1 MKISTKIVLSNIV
14 TVLFP
19 LCAAIFA
26 VFSISSLNK
35 QVEDINK
42 NYVQKILISS
52 RYMELFQDHMRLL
65 RELSIAQDKITISEI
80 ENEMKNISSEVNEL
94 MDYMTKNIE
103 SEDESKIIGSLKTT
117 RSNFLDSRQQY
128 LNLIKEGDLTS
139 ALQTYNK
146 SLKPLENDY
155 RTLLTQYSQYE
166 KKEIEKVQSDSQKK
180 FSSSLTTLI
189 TLGIISVVVCIIMSI
204 YLNSTIR
211 KPIKNA
217 SNVSQKI
224 ADGSMDAIDMKTIN
238 KDEFLP
244 LFESLN
250 VMITTISTVIDEIR
264 KATKQLTDGVL
275 SYRVDQSIFK
285 GDYQLLIKE
294 FNAAVEEMARP
305 LRVITN
311 FVDQLAKGEIPDLIT
326 SDEKGEYKIS
336 KDAINNLINTNKEII
351 GLATKISKGD
361 INVQL
366 AKRSADDKLVEALE
380 NMVQALKYLMQDI
393 NEIAQNT
400 ANGNLDFDVDLS
412 KYEGEFKDII
422 VSFLN
427 TIESFKSPLKEMLN
441 ILQNLA
447 DGNLTQMM
455 NGDYRGDF
463 ARLKDTTNATINS
476 LNELIY
482 QVQISAEEVS
492 QGAMQVSAA
501 SQALSQGATEQAASL
516 EEITSS
522 TTQVAS
528 QTRVNAE
535 NAHQAQ
541 VHTNETKQNADS
553 GSKQM
558 KELVDAMN
566 QINLSSENISK
577 IIRVIDEIAFQT
589 NLLAL
594 NAAVEAARAERFG
607 KGFAV
612 VAEEVRNLA
621 QRSAQAANETTEL
634 INDSKN
640 AVSKGLSI
648 VSKTNETLD
657 DIRTSSIKSA
667 DIVAEIAAAS
677 NEQALAISQINEGL
691 NQIDKVTQTNTAS
704 AEESASAAQ
713 ELSSQTKILK
723 EMIQHFKLSKQA
735 AMSVNKATSQ
745 TLDQGPLHRELTEN
759 SNYNYDVNP
768 ADVIKLDEDD
778 FGRY

>member
-1 MKISTKIVLSNIV
+1 MKISTKIVLSNII

-65 RELSIAQDKITISEI
+65 RELSITQDKITISEI
-80 ENEMKNISSEVNEL
+80 ENEMKNISSEANEL
-94 MDYMTKNIE
+94 MDYLTKNISSDAE
-103 SEDESKIIGSLKTT
+103 LKIITPLKTT

-139 ALQTYNK
+139 AHQTYNK
-146 SLKPLENDY
+146 SLIPLQNDY

-204 YLNSTIR
+204 YLSSTIR

-217 SNVSQKI
+217 SNISQKI

-380 NMVQALKYLMQDI
+380 NMVQTLKYLMQDI
-393 NEIAQNT
+393 NEIAQNA
-400 ANGNLDFDVDLS
+400 ANGKLDFEVDSS

-427 TIESFKSPLKEMLN
+427 TIESFKSPIKEMLN

-541 VHTNETKQNADS
+541 VHTNETKQNADN

-768 ADVIKLDEDD
+768 SDVIKLDEDD

>member
-1 MKISTKIVLSNIV
+1 
-14 TVLFP
+14 
-19 LCAAIFA
+19 
-26 VFSISSLNK
+26 
-35 QVEDINK
+35 

-52 RYMELFQDHMRLL
+52 RYMELFQDNMRLL
-65 RELSIAQDKITISEI
+65 RELSITQDKITISEI
-80 ENEMKNISSEVNEL
+80 ENEMKNISSEANEL
-94 MDYMTKNIE
+94 MDYLTKNISNDTE
-103 SEDESKIIGSLKTT
+103 LKIITSLKTT

-139 ALQTYNK
+139 AHQTYNK
-146 SLKPLENDY
+146 SLIPLQNDY

-204 YLNSTIR
+204 YLSSTIR

-217 SNVSQKI
+217 SNISQKI

-380 NMVQALKYLMQDI
+380 NMVQTLKYLMQDI
-393 NEIAQNT
+393 NEIAQNA
-400 ANGNLDFDVDLS
+400 ANGKLDFEVDSS

-427 TIESFKSPLKEMLN
+427 TIESFKSPIKEMLN

-541 VHTNETKQNADS
+541 VHTNETKQNADN

-768 ADVIKLDEDD
+768 SDVIKLDEDD

>member
-1 MKISTKIVLSNIV
+1 MKISTKIVLSNII

-35 QVEDINK
+35 QVEDVNK
-42 NYVQKILISS
+42 NHVQKILKSS
-52 RYMELFQDHMRLL
+52 RYMEIFQDHMRLL
-65 RELSIAQDKITISEI
+65 RELSIPQDKTTVSEI
-80 ENEMKNISSEVNEL
+80 EIEMKKISAEVNEL
-94 MDYMTKNIE
+94 MDYMTKNIGSDAE
-103 SEDESKIIGSLKTT
+103 LKIINSLKTT
-117 RSNFLDSRQQY
+117 REKFLNARERY
-128 LNLIKEGDLTS
+128 INLLNAGDFTN
-139 ALQTYNK
+139 AVQTYK
-146 SLKPLENDY
+146 QSLQPLENDY
-155 RTLLTQYSQYE
+155 RTLLTQYSQVG
-166 KKEIEKVQSDSQKK
+166 KQEIEKVQSDSQRK
-180 FSSSLTTLI
+180 FSSSLITLI
-189 TLGIISVVVCIIMSI
+189 VLGVISVVVCVIMSI
-204 YLNSTIR
+204 YLSSTIR

-217 SNVSQKI
+217 TDISQKI
-224 ADGSMDAIDMKTIN
+224 ANGSMEPIDVKTIN

-264 KATKQLTDGVL
+264 KATQQLTDGVL
-275 SYRVDQSIFK
+275 SYRVDQSNFK

-311 FVDQLAKGEIPDLIT
+311 YIDQLAKGEIPDLIT
-326 SDEKGEYKIS
+326 SDEKGEYKIT

-366 AKRSADDKLVEALE
+366 AKRSGDDKLVEALE

-393 NEIAQNT
+393 NEIAKNS
-400 ANGNLDFDVDLS
+400 ADGNLDFDINS
-412 KYEGEFKDII
+412 NKYEGKFKDII

-427 TIESFKSPLKEMLN
+427 TIESFKSPLKETLI

-447 DGNLTQMM
+447 EGNLTQMM

-463 ARLKDTTNATINS
+463 DKLKDTTNATINS
-476 LNELIY
+476 LNDLIY

-528 QTRVNAE
+528 QTRVNAD

-541 VHTNETKQNADS
+541 VITNETKQNADS
-553 GSKQM
+553 GTKQM
-558 KELVDAMN
+558 NELVEAMN
-566 QINLSSENISK
+566 EINLSSENISK

-634 INDSKN
+634 INNSKN
-640 AVSKGLSI
+640 SVSKGLSI

-657 DIRTSSIKSA
+657 EIRISSIKSA

-723 EMIQHFKLSKQA
+723 EMIQHFRLNKQA
-735 AMSVNKATSQ
+735 AASVNRTTQ
-745 TLDQGPLHRELTEN
+745 NTLDQGPLHRELVEN

-768 ADVIKLDEDD
+768 SDVIKLDEDD

>member
-1 MKISTKIVLSNIV
+1 MKISTKIVLSNIII
-14 TVLFP
+14 VLFP

-65 RELSIAQDKITISEI
+65 RELSITQDKITISEI
-80 ENEMKNISSEVNEL
+80 ENEMKNISSEANEL
-94 MDYMTKNIE
+94 MDYLTKNISSDAE
-103 SEDESKIIGSLKTT
+103 LKIITPLKTT

-139 ALQTYNK
+139 AHQTYNK
-146 SLKPLENDY
+146 SLIPLQNDY

-204 YLNSTIR
+204 YLSSTIR

-217 SNVSQKI
+217 SNISQKI

-380 NMVQALKYLMQDI
+380 NMVQTLKYLMQDI
-393 NEIAQNT
+393 NEIAQNA
-400 ANGNLDFDVDLS
+400 ANGKLDFEVDSS

-427 TIESFKSPLKEMLN
+427 TIESFKSPIKEMLN

-541 VHTNETKQNADS
+541 VHTNETK
-553 GSKQM
+553 
-558 KELVDAMN
+558 
-566 QINLSSENISK
+566 
-577 IIRVIDEIAFQT
+577 
-589 NLLAL
+589 
-594 NAAVEAARAERFG
+594 
-607 KGFAV
+607 
-612 VAEEVRNLA
+612 
-621 QRSAQAANETTEL
+621 
-634 INDSKN
+634 
-640 AVSKGLSI
+640 
-648 VSKTNETLD
+648 
-657 DIRTSSIKSA
+657 
-667 DIVAEIAAAS
+667 
-677 NEQALAISQINEGL
+677 
-691 NQIDKVTQTNTAS
+691 
-704 AEESASAAQ
+704 
-713 ELSSQTKILK
+713 
-723 EMIQHFKLSKQA
+723 
-735 AMSVNKATSQ
+735 
-745 TLDQGPLHRELTEN
+745 
-759 SNYNYDVNP
+759 
-768 ADVIKLDEDD
+768 
-778 FGRY
+778 

>member
-1 MKISTKIVLSNIV
+1 MKISTKIVLSNII

-65 RELSIAQDKITISEI
+65 RELSITQDKITISEI
-80 ENEMKNISSEVNEL
+80 ENEMKNISSEANEL
-94 MDYMTKNIE
+94 MDYLTKNISSDAE
-103 SEDESKIIGSLKTT
+103 LKIITPLKTT

-139 ALQTYNK
+139 AHQTYNK
-146 SLKPLENDY
+146 SLIPLQNDY

-204 YLNSTIR
+204 YLSSTIR

-217 SNVSQKI
+217 SNISQKI

-380 NMVQALKYLMQDI
+380 NMVQTLKYLMQDI
-393 NEIAQNT
+393 NEIAQNA
-400 ANGNLDFDVDLS
+400 ANGKLDFEVDSS

-427 TIESFKSPLKEMLN
+427 TIESFKSPIKEMLN

-541 VHTNETKQNADS
+541 VHTNETKQNADN

-621 QRSAQAANETTEL
+621 QRSAQAAKDT
-634 INDSKN
+634 
-640 AVSKGLSI
+640 AVI
-648 VSKTNETLD
+648 IE
-657 DIRTSSIKSA
+657 
-667 DIVAEIAAAS
+667 
-677 NEQALAISQINEGL
+677 
-691 NQIDKVTQTNTAS
+691 
-704 AEESASAAQ
+704 
-713 ELSSQTKILK
+713 
-723 EMIQHFKLSKQA
+723 
-735 AMSVNKATSQ
+735 
-745 TLDQGPLHRELTEN
+745 
-759 SNYNYDVNP
+759 
-768 ADVIKLDEDD
+768 
-778 FGRY
+778 

>member
-1 MKISTKIVLSNIV
+1 
-14 TVLFP
+14 
-19 LCAAIFA
+19 
-26 VFSISSLNK
+26 
-35 QVEDINK
+35 
-42 NYVQKILISS
+42 
-52 RYMELFQDHMRLL
+52 MRLL
-65 RELSIAQDKITISEI
+65 RELSITQDKITISEI
-80 ENEMKNISSEVNEL
+80 ENEMKNISSEANEL
-94 MDYMTKNIE
+94 MDYLTKNISSDAE
-103 SEDESKIIGSLKTT
+103 LKIITPLKTT

-139 ALQTYNK
+139 AHQTYNK
-146 SLKPLENDY
+146 SLIPLQNDY

-204 YLNSTIR
+204 YLSSTIR

-217 SNVSQKI
+217 SNISQKI

-380 NMVQALKYLMQDI
+380 NMVQTLKYLMQDI
-393 NEIAQNT
+393 NEIAQNA
-400 ANGNLDFDVDLS
+400 ANGKLDFEVDSS

-427 TIESFKSPLKEMLN
+427 TIESFKSPIKEMLN

-541 VHTNETKQNADS
+541 VHTNETKQNADN

-768 ADVIKLDEDD
+768 SDVIKLDEDD

>member
-1 MKISTKIVLSNIV
+1 MKISTKIVLSNII

-35 QVEDINK
+35 EVEDINK

-65 RELSIAQDKITISEI
+65 RELSITQDKITISEI
-80 ENEMKNISSEVNEL
+80 ENEMKNISSEANEL
-94 MDYMTKNIE
+94 MDYLTKNISSDAE
-103 SEDESKIIGSLKTT
+103 LKIITPLKTT

-139 ALQTYNK
+139 AHQTYNK
-146 SLKPLENDY
+146 SLIPLQNDY

-204 YLNSTIR
+204 YLSSTIR

-217 SNVSQKI
+217 SNISQKI

-380 NMVQALKYLMQDI
+380 NMVQTLKYLMQDI
-393 NEIAQNT
+393 NEIAQNA
-400 ANGNLDFDVDLS
+400 ANGKLDFEVDSS

-427 TIESFKSPLKEMLN
+427 TIESFKSPIKEMLN

-541 VHTNETKQNADS
+541 VHTNETKQNADN

-768 ADVIKLDEDD
+768 SDVIKLDEDD